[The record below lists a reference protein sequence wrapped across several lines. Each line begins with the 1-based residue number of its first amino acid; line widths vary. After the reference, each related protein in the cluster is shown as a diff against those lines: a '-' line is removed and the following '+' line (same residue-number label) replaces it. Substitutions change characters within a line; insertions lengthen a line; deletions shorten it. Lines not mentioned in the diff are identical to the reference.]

1 VETLV
6 EVHSG
11 VRWLVLLALLAGAV
25 VGIYRARTGAAWES
39 GLFQIGVIALDVQVL
54 IGIVIWIV
62 DDAWSETFFYKII
75 HPGVML
81 VALAVAHVGLVLAKR
96 RDDDRSN
103 MLTGGSFILAL
114 VMITAA
120 IPWDRL

>member
-1 VETLV
+1 M
-6 EVHSG
+6 
-11 VRWLVLLALLAGAV
+11 VLLALLAGAV

>member
-1 VETLV
+1 MY
-6 EVHSG
+6 
-11 VRWLVLLALLAGAV
+11 RNLARV
-25 VGIYRARTGAAWES
+25 ARVWMDE
-39 GLFQIGVIALDVQVL
+39 
-54 IGIVIWIV
+54 W
-62 DDAWSETFFYKII
+62 ETFFYKII